1 MNQSTMTSETIQ
13 SNVRRPGCRPA
24 LQGGLRPHPQ
34 GIGGSDRRPERR
46 HRAGADRHLRPRP
59 CPLGRRAGP
68 GQDAAGQLAGRG
80 HAPGLQAHPVH
91 ARPDAQRR
99 HRHADHPGGSGD
111 AAAAVPVPAR
121 AAVRQHDPGR
131 RNQPHAAEDPGRH
144 ARGDAGAA
152 DQFRRAGPPPAR
164 PVLRPGHAESAGAGR
179 HLSAARG
186 PVGPF
191 SPLHQGRLSQS
202 GRGMGDRPAGHHR
215 HAGPD
220 HALA

>member
-1 MNQSTMTSETIQ
+1 MTSENL
-13 SNVRRPGCRPA
+13 NVTPDDLAAVAA
-24 LQGGLRPHPQ
+24 LQRGLRPHPQ

-46 HRAGADRHLRPRP
+46 HRASPDRHLRPRP
-59 CPLGRRAGP
+59 RPVGRRAGP

-99 HRHADHPGGSGD
+99 HRHADHSRGPGD
-111 AAAAVPVPAR
+111 AAAAVPVPSR
-121 AAVRQHDPGR
+121 SAVRQHDPGR

-152 DQFRRAGPPPAR
+152 DQFRRAGPPTAR

-191 SPLHQGRLSQS
+191 PPLYQGRLSQP
-202 GRGMGDRPAGHHR
+202 GRGMGHRPAGHHR
-215 HAGPD
+215 QAGQD